1 MVGLVFVVTGLIAVS
16 VVDVD
21 GDPTT
26 TNVATVVL
34 SGEAPV
40 VAEDDARRSPPAPD
54 GPMRAG
60 TSTRFA
66 RAVGRW
72 FGEGRHRWMARV
84 RPIRG
89 P

>member
-1 MVGLVFVVTGLIAVS
+1 MTDRRWIGGAGWIMRVFGLVFVVAGLMAVS

-40 VAEDDARRSPPAPD
+40 AAEDDARPSPPAPD
-54 GPMRAG
+54 GAMRAG
-60 TSTRFA
+60 RSTRFA
-66 RAVGRW
+66 A
-72 FGEGRHRWMARV
+72 
-84 RPIRG
+84 P
-89 P
+89 